1 MLTPTTKLLSLII
14 FLVLTL
20 TFNHPLYLLPIF
32 LTSLL
37 LALCSKKT
45 IKKIYQARLLL
56 FILFVSSAI
65 LWNLTLQEGTLLY
78 RWGAIKIHKE
88 SLLYGIGMGLR
99 LTAISMAGIIFVSMT
114 KQEEISFSLHQ
125 LGFPYSFSFAISM
138 AFRLVPTFRNAVIT
152 VIEAQ
157 KSRGLDLENGN
168 IFIRLKRHIPL
179 IVPIFLSSIRNTD
192 RLSMVIE
199 AKGFSPKNKRTFYIS
214 SSTAFKDLIV
224 LGLLFLILFF
234 CLALRLRGYGTI
246 LNRI

>member
-14 FLVLTL
+14 FLILTL
-20 TFNHPLYLLPIF
+20 IFNHPLYLLPIF
-32 LTSLL
+32 LVPLS
-37 LALCSKKT
+37 LALFSKKT
-45 IKKIYQARLLL
+45 IKKIYQAKFLL

-78 RWGAIKIHKE
+78 QLGAIKIHKE
-88 SLLYGIGMGLR
+88 SFLYGLGMGFR
-99 LTAISMAGIIFVSMT
+99 LMAITIAGIIFVSVT
-114 KQEEISFSLHQ
+114 KQEEISFSLHK

-138 AFRLVPTFRNAVIT
+138 AFRLVPTFYNAAIT

-157 KSRGLDLENGN
+157 KSRGLDLESGN
-168 IFIRLKRHIPL
+168 IFIRVKRHIPL

-214 SSTAFKDLIV
+214 SSTTFKDLIL
-224 LGLLFLILFF
+224 LGLLFSILFF
-234 CLALRLRGYGTI
+234 CLALRLRGYGAI
-246 LNRI
+246 LSRI